1 MVLGMATFSCAE
13 NTPAPVTPKTAEAP
27 PPLPEPSALPK
38 GHVWRYQVME
48 ELSPGLGAFLQR
60 LDVKEKMVDGRF
72 YGFQIVALTGDPDF
86 WQGTDLRA
94 GDVITSVNASPIG
107 HYDEA
112 FRVWQSLATAPQ
124 IVVAYE
130 RGTEQR
136 EIRIIIHEDDDSA
149 SKAPPA
155 DTGKSSAQPT
165 PSASVAPA
173 VSSAPSPSKQP

>member
-48 ELSPGLGAFLQR
+48 VLSPGLGAFLQR

-72 YGFQIVALTGDPDF
+72 YGFQI
-86 WQGTDLRA
+86 
-94 GDVITSVNASPIG
+94 TSANASPIG